1 MRLQTKK
8 SDRRED
14 AEKSLTEMDKD
25 RKMKNPVWSK
35 VVQGDLKVMKKT
47 VMERRS
53 REAEAC
59 MKKRNKN
66 NNLSRNEVG
75 YPIFVGALHSARFFS

>member
-1 MRLQTKK
+1 MPRKASQRWIKTK
-8 SDRRED
+8 
-14 AEKSLTEMDKD
+14 
-25 RKMKNPVWSK
+25 KMKNPIWSK

-53 REAEAC
+53 REAEAD